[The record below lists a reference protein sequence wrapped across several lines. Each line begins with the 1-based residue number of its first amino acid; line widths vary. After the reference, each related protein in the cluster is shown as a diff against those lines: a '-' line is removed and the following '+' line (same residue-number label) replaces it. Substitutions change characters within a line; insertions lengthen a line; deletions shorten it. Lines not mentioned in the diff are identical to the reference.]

1 MVSKLLLL
9 LSAFAV
15 VQLELGGGVL
25 YGLVVNHLLSISVK
39 NGLVLGGERGLE
51 IAEGSDYA
59 EVGWVL
65 LS

>member
-1 MVSKLLLL
+1 M
-9 LSAFAV
+9 